1 MLVTIVDAII
11 MTFISYSIIIFCNIK
26 VIKYLKRHQHALSPA
41 IRRVQQDLNKV
52 LLAQAIIPVCS
63 AFLPMSLHIGSAIA
77 DFDFLFASFI
87 GGLFY
92 AWIPI
97 GNALSV
103 LVFVTAYREKLKQ
116 LIFRTQPKVP
126 LFNAVSMTVSSALP

>member
-1 MLVTIVDAII
+1 MLVTVVDAII
-11 MTFISYSIIIFCNIK
+11 MTFISYSIIVFCNIR
-26 VIKYLKRHQHALSPA
+26 ITRYLRHHAHSLSA
-41 IRRVQQDLNKV
+41 TTRRVQNDLNKV
-52 LLAQAIIPVCS
+52 LWAQAIIPVFS

-116 LIFRTQPKVP
+116 LIFRSKP
-126 LFNAVSMTVSSALP
+126 SMVRCISSSATALNNR

>member
-1 MLVTIVDAII
+1 MWVTIVDAII
-11 MTFISYSIIIFCNIK
+11 MTSISYSIIIFCNFKI
-26 VIKYLKRHQHALSPA
+26 IRYLKRHEHAFSS
-41 IRRVQQDLNKV
+41 ITRRVQKDLNKV
-52 LLAQAIIPVCS
+52 LLVQAVIPIFS

-87 GGLFY
+87 GGLLY

-103 LVFVTAYREKLKQ
+103 LIFVTAYREKFLQ
-116 LIFRTQPKVP
+116 IFLCEKPKLP
-126 LFNAVSMTVSSALP
+126 RFMSISMTANSVL

>member
-11 MTFISYSIIIFCNIK
+11 MTFISYSIIIYCNVKI
-26 VIKYLKRHQHALSPA
+26 IRYLKHHEHSLSA
-41 IRRVQQDLNKV
+41 TARRVQHDLNKV
-52 LLAQAIIPVCS
+52 LWAQAIIPIFS

-92 AWIPI
+92 AWIPV

-103 LVFVTAYREKLKQ
+103 LIFVTAYREKLKQ
-116 LIFRTQPKVP
+116 LILHSKPRLPSFISSSVTSPAVP
-126 LFNAVSMTVSSALP
+126 